1 MSKPRANRNS
11 ITAPLESAESTSPSV
26 LVRLFPGVDGPLGG
40 ILTTGF
46 VSFFYWERHVSRK
59 CQLLSWILFFS
70 YVFGKKYSALS
81 GPWHSRP
88 IKVVNS
94 IWLILLEATC
104 QCECDSNGERLLKK
118 TLVNTIWE
126 QNGMMND
133 VHPAV
138 IFTVFLCVRKQ
149 HVVLMKLPRPL
160 IFFAWARLTVVFRF
174 FFFCDFKQQFPS
186 VFVACKRKL
195 AESIENQLET
205 TCTGGRIRVE
215 IRAVQ
220 LSCGVM
226 VQCDWMKC

>member
-1 MSKPRANRNS
+1 MSKPRANLNS
-11 ITAPLESAESTSPSV
+11 ITAPPESAESTSPSV

-59 CQLLSWILFFS
+59 CQLLSWILSFS
-70 YVFGKKYSALS
+70 YVFGKTYSALS

-94 IWLILLEATC
+94 VWLFLLEATC
-104 QCECDSNGERLLKK
+104 QCECDINGERLLNK

-138 IFTVFLCVRKQ
+138 IFTVFLCLRKQ
-149 HVVLMKLPRPL
+149 
-160 IFFAWARLTVVFRF
+160 
-174 FFFCDFKQQFPS
+174 Q
-186 VFVACKRKL
+186 
-195 AESIENQLET
+195 
-205 TCTGGRIRVE
+205 
-215 IRAVQ
+215 
-220 LSCGVM
+220 
-226 VQCDWMKC
+226 